1 MFTWGKY
8 FITLPLFFIMKKVC
22 MNCGQTLSEDEF
34 YKTKNMCIYCYKRK
48 MRREKRIEAGRPI
61 KTVAELMAEL
71 RSLPGDA
78 KVLLFD
84 DITVY
89 RPVSIEF
96 VRTVLKNT
104 KYDTEE
110 YNNTVIID

>member
-1 MFTWGKY
+1 MPTK
-8 FITLPLFFIMKKVC
+8 IC
-22 MNCGQTLSEDEF
+22 NNCGQIYTTDEF

-48 MRREKRIEAGRPI
+48 VRREKRIEAGRPI

-71 RSLPGDA
+71 RSLPPHA

-84 DITVY
+84 DVDVY
-89 RPVSIEF
+89 RPTSVEF
-96 VRTVLKNT
+96 VRTILKGT

-110 YNNTVIID
+110 YDNTVVID

>member
-1 MFTWGKY
+1 ME
-8 FITLPLFFIMKKVC
+8 KVC
-22 MNCGQTLSEDEF
+22 NNCGQTLSEDEF
-34 YKTKNMCIYCYKRK
+34 YKTKNVCTYCYKRQARLK
-48 MRREKRIEAGRPI
+48 KRIEAGRPI

-84 DITVY
+84 DISVY
-89 RPVSIEF
+89 RPISVEF
-96 VRTVLKNT
+96 VRSLLKDT

-110 YNNTVIID
+110 YNNAIIIN

>member
-1 MFTWGKY
+1 
-8 FITLPLFFIMKKVC
+8 
-22 MNCGQTLSEDEF
+22 
-34 YKTKNMCIYCYKRK
+34 

-78 KVLLFD
+78 KVFLFD
-84 DITVY
+84 SISVY
-89 RPVSIEF
+89 RPISVEF
-96 VRTVLKNT
+96 VRSLLKDT

-110 YNNTVIID
+110 YNNTIVIN